1 MQGFLTG
8 HERKQKA
15 KLQFLH
21 VPFPNGIKTFII
33 IVITIYCTC
42 SEKKDGNVL

>member
-8 HERKQKA
+8 HKRKQKA
-15 KLQFLH
+15 KH
-21 VPFPNGIKTFII
+21 VPFPNGIKTLII